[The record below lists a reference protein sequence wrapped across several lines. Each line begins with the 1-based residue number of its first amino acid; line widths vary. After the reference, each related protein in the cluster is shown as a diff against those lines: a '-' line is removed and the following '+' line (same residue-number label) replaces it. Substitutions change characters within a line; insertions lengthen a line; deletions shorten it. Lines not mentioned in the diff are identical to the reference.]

1 MRARASRRGWMEP
14 GGKESSGETQAPRMP
29 SPAPRL
35 VFLKLDLRRRDCFR
49 PPTGPTGSYSLQ
61 AASHDPCAPSPS
73 WAGTLSALGSE
84 GEGGRLKGTQSPF
97 PPLCWWLSAPVPW
110 DPQFHPSSEW
120 PAPSTGPPG
129 VVNEAA
135 WTSKSWRNNHL
146 LSVWSR
152 SGGREGALSPLPHSP
167 LACVSLTSAWW
178 TSSS

>member
-61 AASHDPCAPSPS
+61 AGSHDPCAPSPS

-84 GEGGRLKGTQSPF
+84 GEGGRLKGTSLPF
-97 PPLCWWLSAPVPW
+97 LHSVGGCLLLSLGTPNSTPPLSGQLPPQAPRGW
-110 DPQFHPSSEW
+110 
-120 PAPSTGPPG
+120 
-129 VVNEAA
+129 
-135 WTSKSWRNNHL
+135 
-146 LSVWSR
+146 
-152 SGGREGALSPLPHSP
+152 
-167 LACVSLTSAWW
+167 
-178 TSSS
+178 

>member
-1 MRARASRRGWMEP
+1 MRARASRRGWMEA
-14 GGKESSGETQAPRMP
+14 GGKESNGETQAPGMP

-49 PPTGPTGSYSLQ
+49 PPTGPTGSYSLE

-84 GEGGRLKGTQSPF
+84 GEGGLRKGTQSPF
-97 PPLCWWLSAPVPW
+97 PPLCWCLSAPTPLGT
-110 DPQFHPSSEW
+110 PSST
-120 PAPSTGPPG
+120 PPLSGQLPPQAPPG

-146 LSVWSR
+146 LCGAAAV
-152 SGGREGALSPLPHSP
+152 GGKGALSPLPHSP